1 MKITP
6 EEQAEF
12 DNLCDDILAMAA
24 ALYDKVGQ
32 LDQYADNADAFSK
45 DQTPEKENQIGLA
58 VALNVI
64 RGFIADTGEYEF
76 LHNFVG
82 TIRHQLMAYKI
93 GSAMSEA
100 MNKQMEE
107 NKVVDEWPEEI
118 VA

>member
-1 MKITP
+1 MVGRWNREGGGVKITP

-64 RGFIADTGEYEF
+64 RGFIADTGSTSFY
-76 LHNFVG
+76 
-82 TIRHQLMAYKI
+82 TISLVLFGI
-93 GSAMSEA
+93 S
-100 MNKQMEE
+100 
-107 NKVVDEWPEEI
+107 
-118 VA
+118 